1 MEKTQKKVDRRVAKT
16 KKAIHMAFIKLLS
29 QKSVNEIT
37 VKDIADEADIN
48 RKTFYNYYAGVY
60 SVVEE
65 LENNMISSFMENL
78 ETLNL
83 EQDIHNPYIAFTKLA
98 KIVFTKLTE
107 IIESDTELYYHLFRS
122 DSNTNLFIK
131 IENVLID
138 NYKEFFQP
146 QNTENKAAID
156 IICEYCISGT
166 IGVFRYWFNSDRKAA
181 IEDLIGT
188 VNLLA
193 NACIT
198 ECM

>member
-1 MEKTQKKVDRRVAKT
+1 MKTTEKRVDRRVLKT
-16 KKAIHMAFIKLLS
+16 KKAIYMAFIKLLS

-37 VKDIADEADIN
+37 VKEIADEADIN
-48 RKTFYNYYAGVY
+48 RKTFYNYYSGVY

-65 LENNMISSFMENL
+65 LENNMISTFMENL

-83 EQDIHNPYIAFTKLA
+83 EQDIGNPYIAFTKLA

-122 DSNTNLFIK
+122 DRNTNLFIK

-138 NYKEFFQP
+138 NYKDFFQP
-146 QNTENKAAID
+146 QNTEIKPAID

-166 IGVFRYWFNSDRKAA
+166 VGVFRHWFNSDRKASL
-181 IEDLIGT
+181 EDLIT
-188 VNLLA
+188 TINHLA
-193 NACIT
+193 SICMNECI
-198 ECM
+198 